1 LKMVNENLKK
11 IIKKNNLFSL
21 IILSLFLIGCQEIII
36 EKNNFI
42 EIKSNEDLNPL
53 INLMA
58 DKEFVLLGESTHG
71 TQEFYEIRSTISKKL
86 IEKHNFNY
94 IAVEGDWHDIYKIN
108 LYIKGLSEKNNA
120 KEVLQT
126 FNRWPQWMWSNKV
139 IEELAE
145 WLKEYNDQL
154 PYEEKIGFY
163 GMDVYGVENSI
174 NVLQNNLNIE
184 YECLTNF
191 KEDFSLYANYLSFG
205 NHPCNEEAQEI
216 YLKIKNNNFNLTD
229 KELFYY
235 KQNAFVVKNAE
246 IHYRA
251 MIDQRLS
258 SWNERVIHMNQ
269 TLKKLSKLGKG
280 IVWAHN
286 THVGDASQTSMV
298 RQNSFNIGQLLR
310 EANKNVFILG
320 FGTYKGEVLA
330 GTQWGYVMEKMNI
343 PEANKNS
350 YEYILK
356 NKGLNKTLI
365 LFENELPNSLKSI
378 NNNRAIGVVYNP
390 QQEYPG
396 NYVSTNLIKRY
407 DAFIFIKETNAL
419 QILN

>member
-1 LKMVNENLKK
+1 MVNKILKK
-11 IIKKNNLFSL
+11 FIKKNNLILL
-21 IILSLFLIGCQEIII
+21 IVLSLFLIGCQETQIK
-36 EKNNFI
+36 KNNFI
-42 EIKSNEDLNPL
+42 EIKSNEDLSPL
-53 INLMA
+53 INLMSNK
-58 DKEFVLLGESTHG
+58 DFVLLGEASHG
-71 TQEFYEIRSTISKKL
+71 TQEFYEIRSDISKEL
-86 IEKHNFNY
+86 IKNHNFNF
-94 IAVEGDWHDIYKIN
+94 ILVEGDWYDMYKIN
-108 LYIKGLSEKNNA
+108 LYIKGLSEKENA

-139 IEELAE
+139 IKDLTE
-145 WLKEYNDQL
+145 WLKQYNDQL
-154 PYEEKIGFY
+154 TYEEKIGFY

-174 NVLQNNLNIE
+174 KVIQNNLNIE
-184 YECLTNF
+184 YKCLTNF

-205 NHPCNEEAQEI
+205 NIPCNEEAEQI

-269 TLKKLSKLGKG
+269 TLRKLSSLGKG

-286 THVGDASQTSMV
+286 THVGDARQTEMV

-330 GTQWGYVMEKMNI
+330 GRQWGSEIQIMTI
-343 PEANKNS
+343 PEANQNS

-365 LFENELPNSLKSI
+365 LFDNKIPNSLKTI

-396 NYVSTNLIKRY
+396 NYVTTNLVKRY

-419 QILN
+419 EILN

>member
-1 LKMVNENLKK
+1 MLNKNLKK
-11 IIKKNNLFSL
+11 FIKKNNLILL
-21 IILSLFLIGCQEIII
+21 IVLSLFLIGCQDIEI

-42 EIKSNEDLNPL
+42 EIQNNEDLSPL
-53 INLMA
+53 IDSMS
-58 DKEFVLLGESTHG
+58 DKEFVLLGEASHG
-71 TQEFYEIRSTISKKL
+71 TQEFYEIRSDISKEL
-86 IEKHNFNY
+86 IKNHDFNY

-108 LYIKGLSEKNNA
+108 LYIKGLNEKENA

-126 FNRWPQWMWSNKV
+126 FERWPDWMWSNKV
-139 IEELAE
+139 IKDLAE
-145 WLKEYNDQL
+145 WLKEYNKNL
-154 PYEEKIGFY
+154 PLNEKIGFY

-174 NVLQNNLNIE
+174 KVIQNNLNIE

-205 NHPCNEEAQEI
+205 NNPCNEEAEEI
-216 YLKIKNNNFNLTD
+216 YLKIKNHKFNLSD

-251 MIDQRLS
+251 MVDQRLS
-258 SWNERVIHMNQ
+258 SWNERVIHMNK
-269 TLKKLSKLGKG
+269 TLKKLNELGKG

-286 THVGDASQTSMV
+286 THVGDARQTDMV
-298 RQNSFNIGQLLR
+298 RQNNFNIGQLLR
-310 EANKNVFILG
+310 EVNKNIFILG

-330 GTQWGYVMEKMNI
+330 GRQWGSEMEKMNV
-343 PEANKNS
+343 PEANQNS

-365 LFENELPNSLKSI
+365 LFDNELPNSLTKI

-396 NYVSTNLIKRY
+396 NYVTTNLIKRY
-407 DAFIFIKETNAL
+407 DAFIFIKETNEL